1 MMTYEEAV
9 RGLNGRG
16 MFLGINSYEHTEE
29 LLRLLGEPQRSA
41 GEILHIAGTN
51 GKGSVTA
58 FLESA
63 LRAAGNTT
71 GRFISPHLVRVNERI
86 AVNGTDISD
95 RDFVRAY
102 EAFVSVG
109 NFSDNLSVRV
119 KDQLGAVLIVGDD
132 PFAPVDRFSASLEF
146 IDDRLSERQQFRFC
160 AKFTLDN
167 RHSFFLRRFSGDCL
181 FKLCHAAVPEFTG
194 RVSAFDVGRRRGPR
208 FTRDDKFVCRKIFWI
223 GRQRFVKF

>member
-58 FLESA
+58 FLESV

-71 GRFISPHLVRVNERI
+71 GRFIGSPLCCYRGAAGMKISAEAERP
-86 AVNGTDISD
+86 APEQGTFGSSLPGDKSG
-95 RDFVRAY
+95 
-102 EAFVSVG
+102 VSEEG
-109 NFSDNLSVRV
+109 
-119 KDQLGAVLIVGDD
+119 GM
-132 PFAPVDRFSASLEF
+132 
-146 IDDRLSERQQFRFC
+146 
-160 AKFTLDN
+160 TL
-167 RHSFFLRRFSGDCL
+167 
-181 FKLCHAAVPEFTG
+181 
-194 RVSAFDVGRRRGPR
+194 
-208 FTRDDKFVCRKIFWI
+208 
-223 GRQRFVKF
+223 